1 MTQTKTE
8 AVSDAAILFPEREV
22 MHGEQRI
29 TVREFSFSESL
40 RATEIAGDI
49 LNELAQLFTAPD
61 ADDRGYEDMAG
72 IFARHES
79 KYLALVALATGLS
92 AEQIAALPG
101 AVGDELSLTFWNVNK
116 GFFTR
121 RLALRVM
128 RRHAPAAAE
137 TSDSASSPVH

>member
-1 MTQTKTE
+1 MTQNNG
-8 AVSDAAILFPEREV
+8 DAAILFPEREV

-29 TVREFSFSESL
+29 TVREFSFAESL
-40 RATEIAGDI
+40 RATAIAGDI
-49 LNELAQLFTAPD
+49 LTELAQLFTAPD

-79 KYLALVALATGLS
+79 KYLALVALATDLS
-92 AEQIAALPG
+92 AEQIAELPG
-101 AVGDELSLTFWNVNK
+101 AVGDQLSLTFWIVNK

-128 RRHAPAAAE
+128 HRRAPAAAE
-137 TSDSASSPVH
+137 TSDSASSSPH